1 LTDTE
6 LLIAG
11 SGPAG
16 LLLAIEAGQRGVPCV
31 LVDQNAAAPT
41 FPKANLTNA
50 RTMEHFRRLGFAAEI
65 RALGLPADY
74 SPDVAYFTRYAKHE
88 LARFHVPSSSEV
100 GRLTAATRGNWL
112 TPEFPHRV
120 QQTLVEAVLRAKV
133 ASLPSVETR
142 FGWRVVRVEPN
153 DEGAVCKLEAVSGE
167 RLSVSASFVAGC
179 DGPRS
184 LVRER
189 LGIRYT
195 GQGGEAREFL
205 GGRMMAIHLRS
216 RAIYDRINGGPAW
229 QYWSINRE
237 RRGALISIDG
247 RETFIFYV
255 QLPDGVQ
262 PNAAFA
268 FEALRQA
275 MGAEVEAELLG
286 TGEWTAGHTL
296 VAERF
301 GEGRLMLLGDAAHLF
316 TPTGGLGYNTAI
328 EDAANLGW
336 KLAAV
341 TQGWGGPGLI
351 ASYECERKPA
361 AQRATN
367 YARAMADSVGRLAIP
382 ENLEADTSEGAAA
395 RQSLG
400 ERMHAHAAAEFN
412 TSGLQLGTV
421 YESPVI
427 ATDGS
432 APLSTPTHYVP
443 TSCPGARAP
452 HVTLV
457 DGASILDRF
466 GEGFTLLRLGRSP
479 VDVEEF
485 RRSAAARRVPLKIV
499 DVPDAAARDIYD
511 RDLILVRPDQH
522 IVWRGN
528 LPPPDLDAM
537 FACAT
542 GWLLGS

>member
-1 LTDTE
+1 
-6 LLIAG
+6 
-11 SGPAG
+11 
-16 LLLAIEAGQRGVPCV
+16 LLAIEAGRRGVPCV
-31 LVDQNAAAPT
+31 LVDQNATAPA

-50 RTMEHFRRLGFAAEI
+50 RTMEHYRRLGFAAEI

-100 GRLTAATRGNWL
+100 GRLTPAARGNWL

-133 ASLPSVETR
+133 AALPAVETR
-142 FGWRVVRVEPN
+142 FGWRVTRVEPN
-153 DEGAVCKLEAVSGE
+153 STGAMCDLEAIESGE
-167 RLSVSASFVAGC
+167 RVSVTASFVAGC

-216 RAIYDRINGGPAW
+216 RAIYDRINGGRAW

-262 PNAAFA
+262 PSSAFA
-268 FEALRQA
+268 FDSLRQA

-301 GEGRLMLLGDAAHLF
+301 GDGRLLLLGDAAHLF
-316 TPTGGLGYNTAI
+316 TPTGGLGYNTAV

-351 ASYECERKPA
+351 ASYEHERKPA

-367 YARAMADSVGRLAIP
+367 YARAMADSVGRVAIP
-382 ENLEADTSEGAAA
+382 ECLEADTAEGEAA
-395 RQSLG
+395 RRAIG
-400 ERMHAHAAAEFN
+400 ERMLAHAAAEFN
-412 TSGLQLGTV
+412 TTGLQLGTV

-427 ATDGS
+427 VADGS
-432 APLSTPTHYVP
+432 APESTPTHYVP

-452 HVTLV
+452 HVTLD
-457 DGASILDRF
+457 DGASTLDRL
-466 GEGFTLLRLGRSP
+466 GDGFTLLRLGGSLAD
-479 VDVEEF
+479 VDGF
-485 RRSAAARRVPLKIV
+485 RQCAAGRQMKLKIV
-499 DVPDAAARDIYD
+499 DVPDTEARDVYE

-522 IVWRGN
+522 VAWRGN
-528 LPPPDLDAM
+528 RAPADLGALLDRV
-537 FACAT
+537 T
-542 GWLLGS
+542 GR